1 MQNDLTP
8 AIATATNALTDLTL
22 ALGLTGGTTSSTFID
37 MRDKVEDIARQ
48 AAALQEL
55 LELQTQGGGG
65 PAADGYTAADAQAV
79 TTATRAHTFA
89 TIADRATVTVD
100 GTTYL
105 RGLGPVAAAA

>member
-8 AIATATNALTDLTL
+8 AITTATNALTDLTL

-37 MRDKVEDIARQ
+37 MRDKVEDIVRQ

-55 LELQTQGGGG
+55 LELQTQGGG
-65 PAADGYTAADAQAV
+65 PAADGYTPADAQAV